1 MVASLMPLPTR
12 YKGRVMREIPVG
24 LIGYGFGG
32 SVFHAP
38 LVRRTPGLR
47 LDSVVT
53 SRKEQIER
61 MPGVRAL
68 GSVAELLADAD
79 IPVVIVSSPT
89 GTHFEIGRA
98 ALLAGKHVVMD
109 KPIAVAVSEAD
120 ELIALAQAKGLV
132 LTAFH
137 NRRWDGDFLTVKQ
150 CIANGWLGTVYSYE
164 AHYDRFRPNVVARWK
179 EQRVSGSGTLYDLG
193 PHLIDQTLQ
202 LFGMPRAVNAGIF
215 FQREGAQAVDY
226 FHLALDYGRMRAI
239 LHSSMLVP
247 RPGPHFAIHG
257 DRGSYF
263 SYGMDPQETALMA
276 GKLPGDPG
284 WAADIV
290 ARPGDLFLADGTE
303 RQVATLP
310 GAWQTYYAVLAD
322 CLHGGGPPPVDPS
335 DARDGLKVIEAA
347 LRSAE
352 ERRTVDL

>member
-1 MVASLMPLPTR
+1 
-12 YKGRVMREIPVG
+12 MREIPVG

-38 LVRRTPGLR
+38 LIRRTPGLR
-47 LDSVVT
+47 LDCVVT
-53 SRKEQIER
+53 SRKEQVER

-109 KPIAVAVSEAD
+109 KPIAVAAHEAE
-120 ELIALAQAKGLV
+120 ELIALARAKGLV
-132 LTAFH
+132 LSPFQD
-137 NRRWDGDFLTVKQ
+137 RRWDGDFLTVRQ

-164 AHYDRFRPNVVARWK
+164 AHYDRFRPTVVARWK
-179 EQRVSGSGTLYDLG
+179 EQAVSGSGILYDLA
-193 PHLIDQTLQ
+193 PHLIDQALQ
-202 LFGMPRAVNAGIF
+202 LFGMPRAVNADVF
-215 FQREGAQAVDY
+215 FQREGARAVDY
-226 FHLALDYGRMRAI
+226 FHLLLDYGRMRAI
-239 LHSSMLVP
+239 LHGSMVVP
-247 RPGPHFAIHG
+247 RPGPHFASHG
-257 DRGSYF
+257 DGGSFF
-263 SYGMDPQETALMA
+263 SYGMDPQEAALMA

-284 WAADIV
+284 WDADI
-290 ARPGDLFLADGTE
+290 AAQPCELFSPDGAQ

-310 GAWQTYYAVLAD
+310 GAWQTYYAALAE

-335 DARDGLKVIEAA
+335 DARDGLLVIEAA